1 VSRDRGWCPVCRR
14 GPFVVL
20 LAGSLKTHG
29 PRDNRCEGSW
39 EDPLHEPPPKPPKR
53 IPRTIQA
60 LALAAEGLTNGE
72 IGEKLHVTEDTVK
85 AHLRRIYRK
94 LDARDRAHAVHIACH
109 RGLLP
114 CHSIESLIS
123 R

>member
-1 VSRDRGWCPVCRR
+1 VSRDRGWCPVCHR

-20 LAGSLKTHG
+20 PTGALITHG
-29 PRDNRCEGSW
+29 PHGNHCEGSW
-39 EDPLHEPPPKPPKR
+39 EDPVTEPPPKR
-53 IPRTIQA
+53 VPRTLQV
-60 LALAAEGLTNGE
+60 LALAAEGLTNSE

-85 AHLRRIYRK
+85 VHLRRIYRK

-114 CHSIESLIS
+114 CHSIESLTGH
-123 R
+123 